1 MKKVLITIGNMNV
14 GGIQK
19 SLLELLKAL
28 SQCPEYEVSLFCCK
42 KVGAFLERIPESI
55 SILPENPYAAAAE
68 QTLAECKEQGKKYYF
83 FRMIMSLWSKLF
95 TKEIPSTVLCKL
107 IGNIGEEYDV
117 SISYSQPIEDHAFC
131 NLTNEIVLNC
141 TRAAQKITFVHCDFG
156 VYGGNTKRNR
166 KLYARFD
173 RIAAVSESVGK
184 RFAEIVP
191 VCSGKLHTVYNFC
204 DCNEIEQ
211 LAAQDP
217 LIYTKKTFISV
228 ARLSEEKGILRCI
241 PIFNKLKN
249 DGFDFEWH
257 IVGDGPIRHQIET
270 EIDRYG
276 LAEDIILEGEQMNPY
291 RYMKHA
297 AFFLLPSF
305 HEAAPVVFDE
315 ALALGLPVLTTKT
328 LSAEEIVGNPGH
340 GYVCEQTEEAIYQM
354 LREALSGTL
363 QYALHEKP
371 NQALSAAQFDAVCG

>member
-1 MKKVLITIGNMNV
+1 MKKVLFVINDMDV

-19 SLLELLKAL
+19 ALLELLKAL
-28 SQCPEYEVSLFCCK
+28 SNNEEYEVSLFCC
-42 KVGAFLERIPESI
+42 VQRGAYLKRIPERI
-55 SILPENPYAAAAE
+55 CLLPENVYAKLSAMP
-68 QTLAECKEQGKKYYF
+68 LSLCKQQGIRFYLLRMFLSFWTKKF
-83 FRMIMSLWSKLF
+83 GKSFPAK
-95 TKEIPSTVLCKL
+95 VLCRY
-107 IGNIGEEYDV
+107 IGRIGEEYDV
-117 SISYSQPIEDHAFC
+117 AVSYAQPIEEHAFA
-131 NLTNEIVLNC
+131 NLTNEMVLSC
-141 TRAAQKITFVHCDFG
+141 VKARKKVTFVHCDFAS
-156 VYGGNTKRNR
+156 YGGNTPANR
-166 KLYARFD
+166 KLYEHFD
-173 RIAAVSESVGK
+173 AVAAVSDSVGRRISEVIPGIK
-184 RFAEIVP
+184 TKV
-191 VCSGKLHTVYNFC
+191 KTVRNFC
-204 DCNEIEQ
+204 DCDEIAG
-211 LAAQDP
+211 LAEESPVCYQRPAFV
-217 LIYTKKTFISV
+217 TV
-228 ARLSEEKGILRCI
+228 ARLSNEKGIMRCI
-241 PIFNKLKN
+241 PLFDRLKREGFN
-249 DGFDFEWH
+249 FEWH